1 MGVRSGVRDCRGVA
15 GSGEAAS
22 VKVFGR
28 LFELGQSTDE
38 VAADLERH
46 VRVDETINSKVAAQ

>member
-1 MGVRSGVRDCRGVA
+1 MRDCRGVA